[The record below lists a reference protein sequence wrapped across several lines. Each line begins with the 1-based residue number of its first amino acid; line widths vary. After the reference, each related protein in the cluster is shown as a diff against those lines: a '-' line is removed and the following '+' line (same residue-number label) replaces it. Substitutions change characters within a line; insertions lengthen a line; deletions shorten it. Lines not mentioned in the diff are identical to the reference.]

1 MRTIIIG
8 RNPNSDV
15 VVNDSKVADSH
26 LQIMQDDLGNFY
38 IKDLGSE
45 TGTFVNNE
53 QITGETPLNPTDV
66 VRVGK
71 VTIPWRNYFA
81 ATMPAATTIN
91 VINQPVRKVVIDTRA
106 SAAWGVLSFI
116 LSFFSWLFFPAVLS
130 VTFGLIAILVIVLV
144 LVIDQVTKIIV
155 KTTMPLGEMID
166 ITGWFKIHFVENPG
180 MAFGMTI
187 GGESGGSAGKLF
199 LSLFRIVAI
208 GFIIYYLVGL
218 VKKGYAKGYIVC
230 IALILAGAF
239 GNIIDSVFYGEI
251 FSSSYGQA
259 ASFVPIG
266 EGYSSW
272 LHGRVVDM
280 LHFPLIEG
288 TFPSWVP
295 IWGGENFTFFSPIFN
310 IADSAITVGIF
321 ILLIFYRKTLAASL
335 EKEEKKDKA

>member
-53 QITGETPLNPTDV
+53 QITDETPLNPTDV

-81 ATMPAATTIN
+81 AAMPAATTIN

-130 VTFGLIAILVIVLV
+130 VTFGLIAI
-144 LVIDQVTKIIV
+144 
-155 KTTMPLGEMID
+155 
-166 ITGWFKIHFVENPG
+166 FKK
-180 MAFGMTI
+180 
-187 GGESGGSAGKLF
+187 SK
-199 LSLFRIVAI
+199 
-208 GFIIYYLVGL
+208 
-218 VKKGYAKGYIVC
+218 AKGLG
-230 IALILAGAF
+230 IAGIIISVIILLLWLTW
-239 GNIIDSVFYGEI
+239 
-251 FSSSYGQA
+251 FSS
-259 ASFVPIG
+259 
-266 EGYSSW
+266 
-272 LHGRVVDM
+272 M
-280 LHFPLIEG
+280 M
-288 TFPSWVP
+288 
-295 IWGGENFTFFSPIFN
+295 
-310 IADSAITVGIF
+310 
-321 ILLIFYRKTLAASL
+321 SL
-335 EKEEKKDKA
+335 NY